1 MKFVVG
7 RSNLACT
14 IFVPFDCNNNCP
26 FCTSKK
32 MYKEMEG
39 KLDIEAIISLIK
51 GLNSNYSIKEYV
63 LTGGEPFANLE
74 ETKRLVDS
82 MGKRCFVNTTLPMV
96 ENIDEVIDYINT
108 CDKIHG
114 INVSRHIGFN
124 FKGVADIN
132 TINRIKK
139 PIRVNTVINK
149 NFSFDKFKEFVKE
162 WGSDNRMINLRADY
176 TKLDT
181 TSLKARDDIETMLS
195 TEYMFNGAGGC
206 LVCHSSTFIAD
217 NCYIQY
223 HRGLMYSSVKMGEK
237 TYVNDVIITPDGK
250 MYKDWDM
257 KDDKEF
263 NAWIL
268 KEPDITPTEVM
279 VDVDWNK
286 DGNIKSYFYNISS
299 INRVSLTDD
308 RNKSVKIDNSGV
320 LEEVINDLKK
330 TLKDNLVRVYTI

>member
-82 MGKRCFVNTTLPMV
+82 MEKRCFVNTTLPMV

-124 FKGVADIN
+124 FKGVADID

-162 WGSDNRMINLRADY
+162 WGSDSRMINLRADY

-217 NCYIQY
+217 NCFIQY

-308 RNKSVKIDNSGV
+308 RNKSVKINNSGV

>member
-82 MGKRCFVNTTLPMV
+82 MEKRCFVNTTLPMV

-124 FKGVADIN
+124 FKGVADID

-217 NCYIQY
+217 NCFIQY

-263 NAWIL
+263 NTWIL